1 MLTDI
6 NFYENSNIKFLSDS
20 IVINHIIE
28 TEDEYYKTKIIY
40 ENNPIKLRKVKL
52 TENNQPFEIGLYN
65 YNDTNHLSKEFFSLI
80 NPYLTN

>member
-1 MLTDI
+1 MSSDRILI
-6 NFYENSNIKFLSDS
+6 ENNFKVSDS
-20 IVINHIIE
+20 LYN
-28 TEDEYYKTKIIY
+28 TKIIY